1 MIQMSALAK
10 SYDSLEIADV
20 ISLHSMDIQE
30 VYGAFLSEHY
40 RNSERTAK
48 EYKSRVEEFFALTL
62 GKDMEFITVEDI
74 KSVKNKDVQT
84 KFVDVLIERGN
95 TAGTIKTKL
104 HSVSSFYNALLKNEI
119 SVNPRALD
127 VKLKKSVKHHEALS
141 LKEYLGLLEFMK
153 EESDGLEKYLYTK
166 TLFHTGGRKTATLQF
181 TWDKITQKKD
191 VETGHM
197 VWVIDF
203 LGKGK
208 KDTERPISD
217 DFYNELKQLDNGQ
230 DKVFPILSSS
240 DGAYKRYE
248 RSLKKYGK
256 TIDRDISI
264 HSLKATAI
272 TIGYQL
278 TKDINLCKQLGA
290 HSSMATTEIYIKE
303 EKSYVNQLSYN
314 MSRNMDESILDELSH
329 EELLSFI
336 KENDDI
342 KLSIL
347 MRLGK

>member
-1 MIQMSALAK
+1 MSAVKAYK
-10 SYDSLEIADV
+10 HDSLEVAEV
-20 ISLHSMDIQE
+20 VQLHSMDVQE
-30 VYGAFLSEHY
+30 VYEAFLSEHH
-40 RNSERTAK
+40 RNSERTAE
-48 EYKSRVEEFFALTL
+48 EYKSRVEEFFMLTL
-62 GKDMEFITVEDI
+62 GKEMKFVTVDDI
-74 KSVKNKDVQT
+74 KTVKNKDVQT
-84 KFVDVLIERGN
+84 KFVDVLMERGN
-95 TAGTIKTKL
+95 TAGTVKTKL
-104 HSVSSFYNALLKNEI
+104 HSVSSFYNSLLKNEV
-119 SVNPRALD
+119 SVNPRTLD
-127 VKLKKSVKHHEALS
+127 VKLKKSVKHHEALT
-141 LKEYLGLLEFMK
+141 LQEYLGLLEFMK
-153 EESDGLEKYLYTK
+153 EESDGLEKYLYSK

-191 VETGHM
+191 VETGQQ

-203 LGKGK
+203 VGKGK

-217 DFYNELKQLDNGQ
+217 DFYEELKQLDNGQ
-230 DKVFPILSSS
+230 NNVFATLSSS
-240 DGAYKRYE
+240 EGAYKRYE

-256 TIDRDISI
+256 MIDRDISI

-272 TIGYQL
+272 TVGYLL

-290 HSSMATTEIYIKE
+290 HSTMATTEIYIKE

-314 MSRNMDESILDELSH
+314 MSRDMDESVLDEMSH

-336 KENDDI
+336 KKHDDI

>member
-1 MIQMSALAK
+1 MEVAEVLPLHNM
-10 SYDSLEIADV
+10 DV
-20 ISLHSMDIQE
+20 QE
-30 VYGAFLSEHY
+30 VYEAFLSEHY
-40 RNSERTAK
+40 RNSERTAG
-48 EYKSRVEEFFALTL
+48 EYKSRVEEFFMLTL
-62 GKDMEFITVEDI
+62 GKEMKFVTVDDI

-104 HSVSSFYNALLKNEI
+104 HSVSSFYNALLKNEV

-127 VKLKKSVKHHEALS
+127 IKLKKSTKHHEALS
-141 LKEYLGLLEFMK
+141 LQEYLNLLEFMK
-153 EESDGLEKYLYTK
+153 EESDGLEKYLYSK
-166 TLFHTGGRKTATLQF
+166 TLFHTGGRKTATLYF
-181 TWDKITQKKD
+181 SWDKITQKKD
-191 VETGHM
+191 IGTGQM

-203 LGKGK
+203 VGKGS

-217 DFYNELKQLDNGQ
+217 EFYNELKQLDNGQ
-230 DKVFPILSSS
+230 ENVFSMLSSS
-240 DGAYKRYE
+240 EGAYKRYE
-248 RSLKKYGK
+248 RSLKKYAKMIGK
-256 TIDRDISI
+256 NISI
-264 HSLKATAI
+264 HTMKATAI

-314 MSRNMDESILDELSH
+314 MSRDIDESILDELSH

-336 KENDDI
+336 KDNEDI
-342 KLSIL
+342 KMSIL
-347 MRLGK
+347 MRLGR